1 MTTSSIVDALLFS
14 SHFPFLMLTVFL
26 LDSSSFCLMILE
38 GAEFVKHDGI
48 IEKQISEEGR
58 THSDL
63 LLSYFNAILN
73 PNTHTKKT
81 PYTNA

>member
-1 MTTSSIVDALLFS
+1 
-14 SHFPFLMLTVFL
+14 
-26 LDSSSFCLMILE
+26 MILE

-63 LLSYFNAILN
+63 FLSYFNAILN
-73 PNTHTKKT
+73 PNTHTKKHLT
-81 PYTNA
+81 QTHSKHKYTNTLVYILSFCNFNLSGAEA